1 LFLFI
6 IKHHHMKLYGEMEV
20 QLHTFLASVLVEVSG
35 QLHTPA
41 ALLPWEDPLIPI
53 GWEARWA
60 PELVWLW

>member
-1 LFLFI
+1 
-6 IKHHHMKLYGEMEV
+6 MKLYGEMEV